1 MGRKPKTTRVPRT
14 RASNEWTE
22 AQFWA
27 FLRSH
32 LRAMSMFW
40 PPAHEVL
47 KKGRRPYKGPDK
59 RRKWEYQCEN
69 CQQWFPEKQI
79 ERDHIVPCG
88 SLKCYEDIPGFVER
102 LLCEVDGYRLLC
114 KKCNQRR
121 NHA

>member
-14 RASNEWTE
+14 RASNSWSE
-22 AQFWA
+22 AAYWQFI
-27 FLRSH
+27 RSH

-47 KKGRRPYKGPDK
+47 KNGRRPYKGPDK
-59 RRKWEYQCEN
+59 RRKWEYQCEH
-69 CQQWFPEKQI
+69 CKQWFPEKQI

-114 KKCNQRR
+114 KKCNAAR
-121 NHA
+121 NKK